1 MNSESLSV
9 FILFG
14 LVLLLGLVYTLRGLL
29 TGSFR
34 QYERVD
40 RQGGSVLLGK
50 AVMNFAVW
58 GMEPLA
64 KGLNKL
70 SITPNQVTLSSIVF
84 GLIAAAFIATG
95 HFGYAFC
102 AAIVSG
108 MTDMLDG
115 MLARLTGKSDA
126 SGVVLDSTVDRYVD
140 FFLLAGCA
148 VYFRHNVA
156 DLSAALLA
164 IHGSFMISY
173 TTAKAEAMSVAVP
186 RGAMKRTER
195 HVYLLLA
202 LVASTFIPELWG
214 LAQSPLWLVVWL
226 LAILTNWS
234 AAMRFRALFLS
245 ARSAG

>member
-1 MNSESLSV
+1 MNSEILSV
-9 FILFG
+9 VILFG
-14 LVLLLGLVYTLRGLL
+14 LVLFLGLVYAVRGFIN
-29 TGSFR
+29 GNF
-34 QYERVD
+34 QHYERVD

-64 KGLNKL
+64 RLLGKL
-70 SITPNQVTLSSIVF
+70 SITPNQVTLSSIFF
-84 GLIAAAFIATG
+84 GLVAALFIATG
-95 HFGYAFC
+95 HFGYGFC
-102 AAIVSG
+102 AAIVAG

-115 MLARLTGKSDA
+115 MLARLSGKTDL

-148 VYFRHNVA
+148 VYFRGDVLS
-156 DLSAALLA
+156 LSACLLA

-173 TTAKAEAMSVAVP
+173 TTAKAEAMSMSVP

-202 LVASTFIPELWG
+202 LVASTFWPALWANG
-214 LAQSPLWLVVWL
+214 PSPLWLVVCL
-226 LAILTNWS
+226 LALLTNWS
-234 AAMRFRALFLS
+234 AALRFRALFLS

>member
-14 LVLLLGLVYTLRGLL
+14 LVLLLGLVYVVRGYLN
-29 TGSFR
+29 GDFKH
-34 QYERVD
+34 YERVD

-58 GMEPLA
+58 GMEPVARLLA
-64 KGLNKL
+64 RL
-70 SITPNQVTLSSIVF
+70 SITPNQVTLSSVFF
-84 GLIAAAFIATG
+84 GLVAGLCIASG

-102 AAIVSG
+102 VAIVAG

-115 MLARLTGKSDA
+115 MLARLSGKSDA
-126 SGVVLDSTVDRYVD
+126 SGVVLDSTIDRYVD

-148 VYFRHNVA
+148 LYFRHDVMS
-156 DLSAALLA
+156 LSASLLA

-173 TTAKAEAMSVAVP
+173 TTAKAEAMAVRVP

-195 HVYLLLA
+195 YVYLLLA
-202 LVASTFIPELWG
+202 LVASTFYPGSEG
-214 LAQSPLWLVVWL
+214 LSPLLVVVWL
-226 LAILTNWS
+226 LAVLTNWT
-234 AAMRFRALFLS
+234 ALMRFRSLFLS
-245 ARSAG
+245 AGNVG